1 MTDLVPVSVQNDDLV
16 STLTHAHGLGPVAD
30 DWQAA
35 QVWLDA
41 IATRGRKNSA
51 ETVATYGYHLDK
63 VRWFCENVHP
73 VTPSRW
79 TMQDVDAFC
88 KYLADVPEDAICARD
103 PLTGAFASRHDPG
116 YSPFRKQPAIS
127 SQADIKR
134 FVHAMFR
141 AWRDMGY
148 IHINPMALHGAG
160 TMRKINPERAVSI
173 DLYDMV
179 FEAMDAEEK
188 RTFTARQLAARDRFI
203 LIALRELGLRA
214 SELIKASMSAFYKL
228 SDPQDKRTYWVMRIG
243 EETSKGRKERKLP
256 VPKVVMAALGVYR
269 EAFGMAA
276 EPSLVEKVSLILSVK
291 TDRTKAHASGRVIKD
306 VESRRFFQAWLPV
319 ATRHGL
325 YHIVKGRLEKAAKIL
340 DEIGEPERAAHLRRA
355 STHWLRHTFAK
366 AALLTGQDVRTVAA
380 WLGHSD
386 LATTM
391 IYTEQEALDLIRA
404 SNDSRPDFLA
414 AE

>member
-1 MTDLVPVSVQNDDLV
+1 MIRGCNDLQATLERLKRMSQVSDLVPLGVQNDRLV
-16 STLTHAHGLGPVAD
+16 STATHAHGLGPVAD

-41 IATRGRKNSA
+41 IAMRGRKNSA

-88 KYLADVPEDAICARD
+88 KYLAYVPEDGICGRD
-103 PLTGAFASRHDPG
+103 PLTGAFASKHDPG
-116 YSPFRKQPAIS
+116 YTPFRKQPAVS

-148 IHINPMALHGAG
+148 IQINPMALHGAG

-188 RTFTARQLAARDRFI
+188 QTFTARQLAARDRFI

-214 SELIKASMSAFYKL
+214 SELIKAGMSAF
-228 SDPQDKRTYWVMRIG
+228 S
-243 EETSKGRKERKLP
+243 
-256 VPKVVMAALGVYR
+256 
-269 EAFGMAA
+269 
-276 EPSLVEKVSLILSVK
+276 
-291 TDRTKAHASGRVIKD
+291 
-306 VESRRFFQAWLPV
+306 
-319 ATRHGL
+319 
-325 YHIVKGRLEKAAKIL
+325 
-340 DEIGEPERAAHLRRA
+340 
-355 STHWLRHTFAK
+355 
-366 AALLTGQDVRTVAA
+366 
-380 WLGHSD
+380 
-386 LATTM
+386 
-391 IYTEQEALDLIRA
+391 
-404 SNDSRPDFLA
+404 
-414 AE
+414 